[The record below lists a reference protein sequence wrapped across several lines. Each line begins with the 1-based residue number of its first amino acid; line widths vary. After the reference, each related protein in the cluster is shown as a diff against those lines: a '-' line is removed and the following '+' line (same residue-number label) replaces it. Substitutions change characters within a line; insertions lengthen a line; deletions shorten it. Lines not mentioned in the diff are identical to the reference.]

1 MVKTPVSTR
10 LMRLRRKAFKQ
21 ELLGVALLAL
31 GSVTAVVLGSEPVLT
46 IAVGLSVYAIW
57 HLMQAMRLLAY
68 LLRGRR
74 AQSRWVWG
82 LWREAFDQLH
92 RLRQRENKRKRRQQR
107 VLSRIRKMAEAMPDA
122 VITLGSDGEISWF
135 NRRAE
140 VFFGLGGEMALGQKL
155 LDLIE
160 HPTLRDY
167 LKAGHFRRG
176 LEVEA
181 PGDPTMT
188 LAISVTRF
196 KKRRERYLLV
206 ARDITR
212 QYHLNRTQRDF
223 TLNVSHEL
231 RTPLTVLRGYLETMA
246 DGEEQQSPKRL
257 PLLRMQEQVNR
268 MQGVIR
274 DLFTLSRLEYG
285 VEAIKRDPVAVLD
298 MLEDVVG
305 DAREMARK
313 THHRLKLSG
322 DPNLLIQGDESLL
335 RCAFSNLV
343 SNAIRHTPGRT
354 QVDVSWTRAGDLAE
368 FAVRDNGTGIPA
380 RHLPRLTERFYRV
393 DAGRSREA
401 GGTGLGLAIVR
412 QILDMHEARL
422 TVSSEEGRGST
433 FSCQFPSP
441 QIANGVSRRALTEQ
455 AS

>member
-140 VFFGLGGEMALGQKL
+140 VFFGLGGAMALGQKL

-305 DAREMARK
+305 DVREMARK

-368 FAVRDNGTGIPA
+368 FVVRDNGTGIPA

>member
-305 DAREMARK
+305 DVREMARK

-433 FSCQFPSP
+433 FSCQFSSP
-441 QIANGVSRRALTEQ
+441 QIVNEVSHRALTEQ

>member
-1 MVKTPVSTR
+1 
-10 LMRLRRKAFKQ
+10 
-21 ELLGVALLAL
+21 
-31 GSVTAVVLGSEPVLT
+31 
-46 IAVGLSVYAIW
+46 
-57 HLMQAMRLLAY
+57 
-68 LLRGRR
+68 
-74 AQSRWVWG
+74 
-82 LWREAFDQLH
+82 
-92 RLRQRENKRKRRQQR
+92 
-107 VLSRIRKMAEAMPDA
+107 MPDA

-135 NRRAE
+135 NRQAE

-433 FSCQFPSP
+433 FSCQFSSP
-441 QIANGVSRRALTEQ
+441 QIVNEVSHRALTEQ

>member
-1 MVKTPVSTR
+1 VSTR

-46 IAVGLSVYAIW
+46 IAIGLSVYAIW

-135 NRRAE
+135 NRQAE

-305 DAREMARK
+305 DVREMARK

-322 DPNLLIQGDESLL
+322 DPNLVIQGDESLL

-368 FAVRDNGTGIPA
+368 FVVRDNGTGIPA